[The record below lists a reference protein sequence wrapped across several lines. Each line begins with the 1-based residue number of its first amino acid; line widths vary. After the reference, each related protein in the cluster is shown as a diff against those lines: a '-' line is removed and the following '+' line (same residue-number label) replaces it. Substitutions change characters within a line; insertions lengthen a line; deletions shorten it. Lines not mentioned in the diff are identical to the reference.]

1 MKGIVL
7 YGPPASGKS
16 TTTAALTALDSRL
29 VLLRKLKVGNRR
41 GTEYDFVTSEHLDR
55 LRAAGRL
62 LAETHRYG
70 NVYAIDRRQIEEMAQ
85 TGRVPVVHMG
95 NIPDILRLAVAPW
108 LLVLLWV
115 PRDVCER
122 RCRQRGDSDTASR
135 LSAWD
140 ETLLDLQAHDTGL
153 FSLRIRTDQVAP
165 EEAARQISEA
175 AFRQE
180 APPLGHRA

>member
-1 MKGIVL
+1 VKGIIL

-16 TTTAALTALDSRL
+16 TTTTALTARDPRF
-29 VLLRKLKVGNRR
+29 VLLRKLKAGSRR
-41 GTEYDFVTSEHLDR
+41 GTEYDFVTSKHLAR

-70 NVYAIDRRQIEEMAQ
+70 NVYAIDRDHIEQLTQ
-85 TGRVPVVHMG
+85 TGRVPIVHMG
-95 NIPDILRLAVAPW
+95 NIPDVLRLAEAGAW

-122 RCRQRGDSDTASR
+122 RSRQRGDGDTARR
-135 LSAWD
+135 LSVWD

-165 EEAARQISEA
+165 EAAALQITEAI
-175 AFRQE
+175 
-180 APPLGHRA
+180 GWY